1 MPRSI
6 VFDSDSASEEIRT
19 ARRQQQDE
27 AFQRAMLAAVH
38 AGKESCPRGKHDSR
52 NSEADAQ
59 LSAAGLTLLFTAL

>member
-38 AGKESCPRGKHDSR
+38 AGKESCPVGVSTTPGTQKPMLNYQRPD
-52 NSEADAQ
+52 
-59 LSAAGLTLLFTAL
+59 